1 MALTPETEAEI
12 LRRHHADHWPVGAI
26 ATQLNLHR
34 DSVARP
40 SPAPTDGL
48 RRGTVLVAPDLPAL
62 LPRRPHGEFPARPCR
77 CFLRRPPFQGYRRP
91 QCAGGD
97 LDTGGARARR
107 CPEDESLTVGEA
119 FTQERERLLALPDD
133 TFPTDE
139 VRVVSVGTTPYVR
152 FEPTPVAVPLPEH
165 VKRQN
170 VPVRP
175 HALDDY
181 QSPDGE

>member
-1 MALTPETEAEI
+1 MA
-12 LRRHHADHWPVGAI
+12 
-26 ATQLNLHR
+26 
-34 DSVARP
+34 VARGNP
-40 SPAPTDGL
+40 KGRVERAIRDIRDAFFAG
-48 RRGTVLVAPDLPAL
+48 RRFKDIDDLTAQ
-62 LPRRPHGEFPARPCR
+62 A
-77 CFLRRPPFQGYRRP
+77 
-91 QCAGGD
+91 AIWI
-97 LDTGGARARR
+97 TGGARARR

-133 TFPTDE
+133 TFPTEE
-139 VRVVSVGTTPYVR
+139 VRVVSVGKTPYVR